1 MILGALGTW
10 TSAPGRVV
18 HLRPTAG
25 ALAAARDAPVD
36 PGPPSFLQGDHLRAF
51 AARRASGGTHRAW
64 TGTATH
70 LDGPFDGDAL
80 ARALTRF
87 VRRHEGLRTWF
98 DVDSCADGGDPVR
111 HLVPAD
117 GVGFTPVPVPALS
130 PGPGRSWDEWVTEHL
145 TATFDAACRPDSW
158 APFALGAVVTDDGF
172 GLFWG
177 CDHAFT
183 DGGSQLMVL
192 SEIEELY
199 AAELAEPDT
208 SGGSGDL
215 PDPRGSDDLRGSSL
229 SRPPTTGSFLDH
241 ARAEHALAAETP
253 PDAPQIRAWADA
265 VTAHDG
271 RLPQFVLDLGLQPGE
286 TAPVKIR
293 SATLLDGAG
302 LARLDALAAA
312 HGARF
317 TGAVFAGIALTDT
330 RLTGAADWF
339 GVTVVGTRGPGFE
352 TTQGWLCNFAPVT
365 FPVSDGAGP
374 VSDGGPASFAAVLPA
389 ADAAFRQARNVA
401 EVPVHAALGVMLAGG
416 VLDPASLGSPQLI
429 SYLDLRR
436 FPGAGRAAYHN
447 GLHFTGEGRTA
458 NASLWVN
465 RDHERLYV
473 VTQTPD
479 TPAAQAAVDR
489 YLAELTA
496 TFEAAVAQDDA
507 EAAAADGVGD
517 DISDDVANDAPA
529 AATEPAPPLASAGAP
544 VGVSAGTPVGA
555 SAGAS
560 AGASVGAP
568 AAGDAAPDERR
579 EATGAGPLG

>member
-10 TSAPGRVV
+10 SPRAGQVV
-18 HLRPTAG
+18 HVRPTAA
-25 ALAAARDAPVD
+25 ALAAARQAPVD

-51 AARRASGGTHRAW
+51 AARRASGGRHRAW
-64 TGTATH
+64 TGTASR
-70 LDGPFDGDAL
+70 LDGPFDGAAL

-98 DVDSCADGGDPVR
+98 DVDPCADGGAPVR

-117 GVGFTPVPVPALS
+117 DVGFAAVPVPALS
-130 PGPGRSWDEWVTEHL
+130 PGPGLSWDEWVTGHL

-199 AAELAEPDT
+199 AAEL
-208 SGGSGDL
+208 GSGAVPGASRVSDAA
-215 PDPRGSDDLRGSSL
+215 RGSDTSRGSSL
-229 SRPPTTGSFLDH
+229 SRPEPPPTAGSFLDH
-241 ARAEHALAAETP
+241 ARAEHALAAATP
-253 PDAPQIRAWADA
+253 ADAPQIQAWSAA
-265 VTAHDG
+265 VTAHGG
-271 RLPQFVLDLGLQPGE
+271 RLPQFALDLGLPPGE

-293 SATLLDGAG
+293 SATLLDAAG
-302 LARLDALAAA
+302 VARLEELAAA

-317 TGAVFAGIALTDT
+317 TGAVFAGIGLTDT
-330 RLTGAADWF
+330 RLTGADDWF

-352 TTQGWLCNFAPVT
+352 TAQGWLCNFAPVT
-365 FPVSDGAGP
+365 FPVP
-374 VSDGGPASFAAVLPA
+374 DGGPASFAEVLPV
-389 ADAAFRQARNVA
+389 ADAAFRQARKVA

-436 FPGAGRAAYHN
+436 FPGVGRPAYDN

-496 TFEAAVAQDDA
+496 TFAAAVT
-507 EAAAADGVGD
+507 E
-517 DISDDVANDAPA
+517 PA
-529 AATEPAPPLASAGAP
+529 AAG
-544 VGVSAGTPVGA
+544 
-555 SAGAS
+555 
-560 AGASVGAP
+560 
-568 AAGDAAPDERR
+568 APDERR

>member
-10 TSAPGRVV
+10 SPRAGQVV
-18 HLRPTAG
+18 HVRPTAA
-25 ALAAARDAPVD
+25 ALDAARQAPVD

-51 AARRASGGTHRAW
+51 AARRASGGRHRAW
-64 TGTATH
+64 TGTASR
-70 LDGPFDGDAL
+70 LDGPFDGAAL

-98 DVDSCADGGDPVR
+98 DVDACADGGDAVR

-117 GVGFTPVPVPALS
+117 GVAFAPVDVPALS
-130 PGPGRSWDEWVTEHL
+130 PVPGIPWDEWVTGHVN
-145 TATFDAACRPDSW
+145 ATFDAACRPDSW

-199 AAELAEPDT
+199 GQELAAGDA
-208 SGGSGDL
+208 GSGDTG
-215 PDPRGSDDLRGSSL
+215 PGDAGSGDGGPAADGAPGPA
-229 SRPPTTGSFLDH
+229 RPEPTTAGSFLDH
-241 ARAEHALAAETP
+241 ARAEHELAAATP
-253 PDAPQIRAWADA
+253 ADAPQIRAWSDA
-265 VTAHDG
+265 VTAQGG
-271 RLPQFVLDLGLQPGE
+271 RLPQFALDLGLPPGE

-293 SATLLDGAG
+293 SATLLDAAG
-302 LARLDALAAA
+302 LARIDELAAA

-317 TGAVFAGIALTDT
+317 TGAVFAGIALTDA

-365 FPVSDGAGP
+365 FPVP
-374 VSDGGPASFAAVLPA
+374 EGGPASFAAVLPA
-389 ADAAFRQARNVA
+389 ADTAFRQARKVA

-436 FPGAGRAAYHN
+436 FPGVGRPAYDN

-496 TFEAAVAQDDA
+496 TFAAAVA
-507 EAAAADGVGD
+507 EAAAAGV
-517 DISDDVANDAPA
+517 A
-529 AATEPAPPLASAGAP
+529 AGPDAGAD
-544 VGVSAGTPVGA
+544 
-555 SAGAS
+555 AGA
-560 AGASVGAP
+560 AVR
-568 AAGDAAPDERR
+568 DEHL
-579 EATGAGPLG
+579 EATGAGSLG

>member
-1 MILGALGTW
+1 MILSALGTW
-10 TSAPGRVV
+10 SPRAGQVV
-18 HLRPTAG
+18 HVRPTAA
-25 ALAAARDAPVD
+25 ALAAARQAPVD

-51 AARRASGGTHRAW
+51 AARRASGGRHRAW
-64 TGTATH
+64 TGTASH
-70 LDGPFDGDAL
+70 LDGPFDGAAL

-98 DVDSCADGGDPVR
+98 DVDACAEGGAAVR
-111 HLVPAD
+111 HLVPA
-117 GVGFTPVPVPALS
+117 GAVGFAPVDVPALS
-130 PGPGRSWDEWVTEHL
+130 PVPGLPWDEWVTGHL
-145 TATFDAACRPDSW
+145 NATFDAACRPDSW

-199 AAELAEPDT
+199 GQELAAAADDGGTGPALPEP
-208 SGGSGDL
+208 
-215 PDPRGSDDLRGSSL
+215 
-229 SRPPTTGSFLDH
+229 PPTAGSFLDH
-241 ARAEHALAAETP
+241 ARAEHELAAATP
-253 PDAPQIRAWADA
+253 ADAPQISAWSDA
-265 VTAHDG
+265 VTAHGG
-271 RLPQFVLDLGLQPGE
+271 RLPQFVLDLGLPPGE

-293 SATLLDGAG
+293 SATLLDADG
-302 LARLDALAAA
+302 LARIDALAAV

-317 TGAVFAGIALTDT
+317 TGAVFAGIALTDA
-330 RLTGAADWF
+330 RLTGASDWF

-352 TTQGWLCNFAPVT
+352 TTQGWLCNFAPVA
-365 FPVSDGAGP
+365 FPVPDG
-374 VSDGGPASFAAVLPA
+374 GGPASFATALPV
-389 ADAAFRQARNVA
+389 ADAAFRQARKVA

-436 FPGAGRAAYHN
+436 FPGVGRPAYDN

-496 TFEAAVAQDDA
+496 TFAAAVAEADTVRDA
-507 EAAAADGVGD
+507 R
-517 DISDDVANDAPA
+517 
-529 AATEPAPPLASAGAP
+529 L
-544 VGVSAGTPVGA
+544 
-555 SAGAS
+555 
-560 AGASVGAP
+560 
-568 AAGDAAPDERR
+568 

>member
-10 TSAPGRVV
+10 TSRPGRVV
-18 HLRPTAG
+18 HLRPTAE
-25 ALAAARDAPVD
+25 ALAAAQDAPVD

-51 AARRASGGTHRAW
+51 AARRASGDTHRAW

-98 DVDSCADGGDPVR
+98 EVDACADGGPAVR
-111 HLVPAD
+111 RLVPAD
-117 GVGFTPVPVPALS
+117 AVDFTAVPVPALS
-130 PGPGRSWDEWVTEHL
+130 AVPGMDWDEWLTEHL
-145 TATFDAACRPDSW
+145 TETFDAACRPDSW
-158 APFALGAVVTDDGF
+158 APFALGAVVTEDGF

-199 AAELAEPDT
+199 AAELAASDT
-208 SGGSGDL
+208 SH
-215 PDPRGSDDLRGSSL
+215 GSDDLRRPDDSRGSSDPRGSSL
-229 SRPPTTGSFLDH
+229 SRPPTAGSFLAH
-241 ARAEHALAAETP
+241 ARAEHELAAATP
-253 PDAPQIRAWADA
+253 ADAPQIQAWSAA
-265 VTAHDG
+265 VTAHGG
-271 RLPQFVLDLGLQPGE
+271 RLPQFVLDLGLPPGE

-293 SATLLDGAG
+293 SATLLDGDG
-302 LARLDALAAA
+302 LARLDALAAE

-330 RLTGAADWF
+330 RLTGAVDWF

-374 VSDGGPASFAAVLPA
+374 ASFAAVLPV
-389 ADAAFRQARNVA
+389 ADVAFRQARKVA
-401 EVPVHAALGVMLAGG
+401 EVPVHAALGVMLAAG

-436 FPGAGRAAYHN
+436 FPGVGRPAYDN

-496 TFEAAVAQDDA
+496 TFAAAVAEASAGAVA
-507 EAAAADGVGD
+507 EAAATSAVESADTGVATAA
-517 DISDDVANDAPA
+517 DVRDAR
-529 AATEPAPPLASAGAP
+529 L
-544 VGVSAGTPVGA
+544 
-555 SAGAS
+555 
-560 AGASVGAP
+560 
-568 AAGDAAPDERR
+568 
-579 EATGAGPLG
+579 EATGAGSLG

>member
-18 HLRPTAG
+18 HLRPTAE
-25 ALAAARDAPVD
+25 ALAAAQDAPVD

-64 TGTATH
+64 TGTATY

-98 DVDSCADGGDPVR
+98 DVDACADGGDPVR

-117 GVGFTPVPVPALS
+117 AVGFTPVPVPALS

-145 TATFDAACRPDSW
+145 TATFDAACRPGSW
-158 APFALGAVVTDDGF
+158 APFALGAVVTEDGF

-208 SGGSGDL
+208 SG
-215 PDPRGSDDLRGSSL
+215 DPRGSSL

-265 VTAHDG
+265 VTAHGG
-271 RLPQFVLDLGLQPGE
+271 RLPQFVLDLGLPPGE

-312 HGARF
+312 RGARF

-365 FPVSDGAGP
+365 FPVSDDAGP
-374 VSDGGPASFAAVLPA
+374 VSGGGPASFAAVLPA
-389 ADAAFRQARNVA
+389 ADAAFRQARKAA

-436 FPGAGRAAYHN
+436 FPGAGRPAYDN
-447 GLHFTGEGRTA
+447 GLHFTGEGCTA

-496 TFEAAVAQDDA
+496 TFASAVAETAAADDVAAEPGAVAVAAVAEPAESGPGAEAPGDA
-507 EAAAADGVGD
+507 EADPGADAV
-517 DISDDVANDAPA
+517 PA
-529 AATEPAPPLASAGAP
+529 AGDAAPHLEP
-544 VGVSAGTPVGA
+544 
-555 SAGAS
+555 

-568 AAGDAAPDERR
+568 AGAPARETAAPDERR

>member
-10 TSAPGRVV
+10 SPRTGQVV
-18 HLRPTAG
+18 HVRPTAA
-25 ALAAARDAPVD
+25 ALAAARQAPVD

-51 AARRASGGTHRAW
+51 AARRASGGRHRAW
-64 TGTATH
+64 TGTASR
-70 LDGPFDGDAL
+70 LDGPFDGAAL

-98 DVDSCADGGDPVR
+98 DVDACAEGGPAVR

-117 GVGFTPVPVPALS
+117 AVDFAPVDVPALS
-130 PGPGRSWDEWVTEHL
+130 PVPGLGWDEWVTGHL
-145 TATFDAACRPDSW
+145 NATFDAACRPDSW
-158 APFALGAVVTDDGF
+158 APFALGAVATDDAF

-199 AAELAEPDT
+199 GWELAAAADGGGADGGGPADGGPD
-208 SGGSGDL
+208 GG
-215 PDPRGSDDLRGSSL
+215 PNPAPAE
-229 SRPPTTGSFLDH
+229 PPTTAGSFLDH
-241 ARAEHALAAETP
+241 ARAEHELAAATP
-253 PDAPQIRAWADA
+253 ADAPQIRAWSDT
-265 VTAHDG
+265 VTAHGG
-271 RLPQFVLDLGLQPGE
+271 RLPQFALDLGLPPGE

-293 SATLLDGAG
+293 SATLLDAAG
-302 LARLDALAAA
+302 LAHIDALAAA

-317 TGAVFAGIALTDT
+317 TGAVFAGIALTDA

-365 FPVSDGAGP
+365 FPVSDAAPVPDGAPGP
-374 VSDGGPASFAAVLPA
+374 DGGGPASFAAVLPA
-389 ADAAFRQARNVA
+389 ADAAFRQARKVA

-436 FPGAGRAAYHN
+436 FPGVGRPAYDN

-496 TFEAAVAQDDA
+496 TFAAAVA
-507 EAAAADGVGD
+507 EAAAGA
-517 DISDDVANDAPA
+517 VAEA
-529 AATEPAPPLASAGAP
+529 AATSAAESADTGVATGAD
-544 VGVSAGTPVGA
+544 VR
-555 SAGAS
+555 
-560 AGASVGAP
+560 
-568 AAGDAAPDERR
+568 DARL
-579 EATGAGPLG
+579 EATGAGSLG

>member
-1 MILGALGTW
+1 MILGALSTW
-10 TSAPGRVV
+10 SPRTGKVV
-18 HLRPTAG
+18 HVRPTAA
-25 ALAAARDAPVD
+25 ALAAARQAPVD
-36 PGPPSFLQGDHLRAF
+36 AGPPSFLQGDHLRAF
-51 AARRASGGTHRAW
+51 AARRASGGRHRAW
-64 TGTATH
+64 TGTASR
-70 LDGPFDGDAL
+70 LDGLFDGAAL

-98 DVDSCADGGDPVR
+98 DVDACAEGGAPVR

-117 GVGFTPVPVPALS
+117 AVDFAPVDVPALS
-130 PGPGRSWDEWVTEHL
+130 PVPGLGWDEWVTGHL
-145 TATFDAACRPDSW
+145 NATFDAACRPDSW

-199 AAELAEPDT
+199 GQELTAGDGAGAGDVGPGPAPAEP
-208 SGGSGDL
+208 
-215 PDPRGSDDLRGSSL
+215 
-229 SRPPTTGSFLDH
+229 PPTAGSFLDH
-241 ARAEHALAAETP
+241 ARAEHELAAATP
-253 PDAPQIRAWADA
+253 PDAPQIRAWSDA
-265 VTAHDG
+265 VTAHGG
-271 RLPQFVLDLGLQPGE
+271 RLPQFALDLGLPPGE

-293 SATLLDGAG
+293 SATLLDAAG
-302 LARLDALAAA
+302 LARVDALAAA

-317 TGAVFAGIALTDT
+317 TGAVFAGIALTDV
-330 RLTGAADWF
+330 RLTGASDWF

-365 FPVSDGAGP
+365 FPVP
-374 VSDGGPASFAAVLPA
+374 DGGDPASFAAALPV
-389 ADAAFRQARNVA
+389 ADAAFRQARKVA

-436 FPGAGRAAYHN
+436 FPGVGRPAYDN

-496 TFEAAVAQDDA
+496 TFAAAAAEGAAAAVTEAAVA
-507 EAAAADGVGD
+507 EAPTGV
-517 DISDDVANDAPA
+517 APA
-529 AATEPAPPLASAGAP
+529 AVAE
-544 VGVSAGTPVGA
+544 
-555 SAGAS
+555 
-560 AGASVGAP
+560 AP
-568 AAGDAAPDERR
+568 AAVAPAAVVRDERDVPDEPDVPDERDVR
-579 EATGAGPLG
+579 LEATGAGPLG

>member
-10 TSAPGRVV
+10 SPRAGQVV
-18 HLRPTAG
+18 HVRPTAA
-25 ALAAARDAPVD
+25 ALAAARQAPVD

-51 AARRASGGTHRAW
+51 AARRASGGRHRAW
-64 TGTATH
+64 TGTASR
-70 LDGPFDGDAL
+70 LDGPFDGAAL

-98 DVDSCADGGDPVR
+98 DVDACADGGAAVR

-117 GVGFTPVPVPALS
+117 AADFAAVDVPALS
-130 PGPGRSWDEWVTEHL
+130 PVPGVPWDEWVTGHL
-145 TATFDAACRPDSW
+145 NATFDAACRPDSW
-158 APFALGAVVTDDGF
+158 APFALGAVVTNDGF

-199 AAELAEPDT
+199 GQELATVDD
-208 SGGSGDL
+208 GGPGTDG
-215 PDPRGSDDLRGSSL
+215 PGADGVPGPA
-229 SRPPTTGSFLDH
+229 RPEPTTAGSFLDH
-241 ARAEHALAAETP
+241 ARAEQELAAATP
-253 PDAPQIRAWADA
+253 ADAPQIRAWADA
-265 VTAHDG
+265 VTAHGG
-271 RLPQFVLDLGLQPGE
+271 RLPQFALDLGLPPGE
-286 TAPVKIR
+286 TALVRIR
-293 SATLLDGAG
+293 SVTLLDAAG
-302 LARLDALAAA
+302 LARIDGLAAA

-317 TGAVFAGIALTDT
+317 TGAVFAGIALTDA

-365 FPVSDGAGP
+365 FAVPDG
-374 VSDGGPASFAAVLPA
+374 GGPASFAAVLPV
-389 ADAAFRQARNVA
+389 ADAAFRQARKVA

-436 FPGAGRAAYHN
+436 FPGAGRPAYDN

-458 NASLWVN
+458 NASLWLN

-496 TFEAAVAQDDA
+496 TFAAAAA
-507 EAAAADGVGD
+507 EAA
-517 DISDDVANDAPA
+517 DV
-529 AATEPAPPLASAGAP
+529 
-544 VGVSAGTPVGA
+544 
-555 SAGAS
+555 
-560 AGASVGAP
+560 
-568 AAGDAAPDERR
+568 PDERDAR
-579 EATGAGPLG
+579 DEHLEAAGAGPLG

>member
-10 TSAPGRVV
+10 TSLPGRVV

-25 ALAAARDAPVD
+25 ALAAAQDAPVD

-70 LDGPFDGDAL
+70 VDGPFDGDAL

-98 DVDSCADGGDPVR
+98 DVDVDACADGGDAVR

-117 GVGFTPVPVPALS
+117 AVAFTPAPVPALS
-130 PGPGRSWDEWVTEHL
+130 PGPGLSWDEWVTAHL

-158 APFALGAVVTDDGF
+158 APFALGAVVTDGGL

-192 SEIEELY
+192 SEIEDLY
-199 AAELAEPDT
+199 TEELAD
-208 SGGSGDL
+208 
-215 PDPRGSDDLRGSSL
+215 RGSSDLRGSSL
-229 SRPPTTGSFLDH
+229 SRPPTAGSSLDH

-265 VTAHDG
+265 VTAHGG
-271 RLPQFVLDLGLQPGE
+271 RLPQFALDLGLPPGE

-365 FPVSDGAGP
+365 FPVSDGGGP
-374 VSDGGPASFAAVLPA
+374 VPDGGPASFAEVLSA
-389 ADAAFRQARNVA
+389 ADAAFRQARKVA

-436 FPGAGRAAYHN
+436 FPGAGRPAYDN

-479 TPAAQAAVDR
+479 TPAAQAVVDR
-489 YLAELTA
+489 YLAELKA
-496 TFEAAVAQDDA
+496 TFAAAVAEAGAGAGA
-507 EAAAADGVGD
+507 EAAAAD
-517 DISDDVANDAPA
+517 DAP
-529 AATEPAPPLASAGAP
+529 LA
-544 VGVSAGTPVGA
+544 PVGA
-555 SAGAS
+555 SA
-560 AGASVGAP
+560 
-568 AAGDAAPDERR
+568 AADAVPDERR